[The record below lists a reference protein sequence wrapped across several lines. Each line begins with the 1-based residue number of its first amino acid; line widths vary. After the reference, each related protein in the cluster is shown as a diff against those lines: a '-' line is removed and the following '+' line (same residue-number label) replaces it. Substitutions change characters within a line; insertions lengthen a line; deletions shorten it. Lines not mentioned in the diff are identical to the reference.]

1 MNKKRIIL
9 IVGLGLA
16 TAFGWAQI
24 PSSQSNQP
32 LKGYRSMDNT
42 AVVVYYSVR
51 GGSGSSYNSNGSYS
65 NSSYSSSSY
74 SSGGSSY
81 GK

>member
-1 MNKKRIIL
+1 MNKKRITL

-24 PSSQSNQP
+24 PSSQSKQP
-32 LKGYRSMDNT
+32 LKGYRSMGNAT
-42 AVVVYYSVR
+42 VVYYTVR
-51 GGSGSSYNSNGSYS
+51 GDSGSSYSSDGSYS
-65 NSSYSSSSY
+65 SSSYSSSSY